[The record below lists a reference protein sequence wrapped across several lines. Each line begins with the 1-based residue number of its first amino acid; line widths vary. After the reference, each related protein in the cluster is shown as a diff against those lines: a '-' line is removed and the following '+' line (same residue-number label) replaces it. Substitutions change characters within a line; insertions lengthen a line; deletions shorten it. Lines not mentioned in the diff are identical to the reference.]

1 MCDKELAEHIGDQRK
16 ETYKDGEY
24 LRKINAG
31 KEVLGY
37 RKKYKKIT
45 GRNRLWPKVYQNNW
59 LLTNIS
65 VSLDLLVRSKG
76 TPAGL

>member
-45 GRNRLWPKVYQNNW
+45 GRNRL
-59 LLTNIS
+59 
-65 VSLDLLVRSKG
+65 
-76 TPAGL
+76 

>member
-1 MCDKELAEHIGDQRK
+1 MCDKELAKHISDQRK

-37 RKKYKKIT
+37 RKRY
-45 GRNRLWPKVYQNNW
+45 
-59 LLTNIS
+59 
-65 VSLDLLVRSKG
+65 
-76 TPAGL
+76 